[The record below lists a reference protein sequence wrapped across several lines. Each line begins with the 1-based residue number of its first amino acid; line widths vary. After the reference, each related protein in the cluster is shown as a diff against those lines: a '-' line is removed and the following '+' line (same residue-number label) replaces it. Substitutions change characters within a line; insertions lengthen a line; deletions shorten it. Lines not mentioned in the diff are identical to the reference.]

1 MWYNYKLKPIIKRG
15 RTLLKSQELQM
26 KMSELRER
34 ANKLAAIEPNAT
46 QHDEIRAEI
55 AALEPKFRDALADEA
70 ARTAGAFGDDQA
82 EHRERTNITGRA
94 DLGAL
99 VGALVSRRA
108 LITGSAEAEAQAAWG
123 LPGDSIPLAMLTE
136 YRTTAAPADGGGPQ
150 GFVGYRFPSSVG
162 EFANVQRPR
171 VAPGTAVYPS
181 ITSASVANRPAEA
194 GESTDS
200 DPTLRGELLTP
211 KRVQAN
217 TKISVEDRARFG
229 GMAEAI
235 AMHLAGAVAAG
246 FDQQALVGDEGFFDT
261 SSGPLTAQTDPGSS
275 STWANYADMLGES
288 VDGRFAS
295 TPAEIGLLMGQD
307 TYADGS
313 VLYRTNQ
320 SDENVMAMIARVGR
334 LRVSAAMPAKSGNIQ
349 NILAVRGTVPAA
361 VQPLWDGLTIEDVYS
376 RSGHGEISFAVV
388 GLADF
393 SVTLPDAYR
402 WLRSNLS

>member
-1 MWYNYKLKPIIKRG
+1 MM
-15 RTLLKSQELQM
+15 KSQEIQM
-26 KMSELRER
+26 RMSEIREKSNGLPHTD
-34 ANKLAAIEPNAT
+34 ASLPEAEKL
-46 QHDEIRAEI
+46 RAELV
-55 AALEPKFRDALADEA
+55 AMESKYREALESEA
-70 ARTAGAFGDDQA
+70 KRTEGAFTDGDA

-94 DLGAL
+94 DLGVL

-108 LITGSAEAEAQAAWG
+108 LVVGSAEAEAQAAWG

-136 YRTTAAPADGGGPQ
+136 YRTAAAPADGGGAQ
-150 GFVGYRFPSSVG
+150 GFVGYRFPASVG

-194 GESTDS
+194 DESADS

-211 KRVQAN
+211 KRVQAS

-229 GMAEAI
+229 GMAQAI
-235 AMHLAGAVAAG
+235 AQHLASAVAAG
-246 FDQQALVGDEGFFDT
+246 FDQQALLGDEGFFDT
-261 SSGPLTAQTDPGSS
+261 SSGPLTAQTDPGSA

-295 TPAEIGLLMGQD
+295 TPAEVGLLVGQA
-307 TYADGS
+307 TYADGA
-313 VLYRTNQ
+313 VLYRTTQ

-349 NILAVRGTVPAA
+349 GVLAIRGTGPAA
-361 VQPLWDGLTIEDVYS
+361 VQPLWDGLTIENVFD
-376 RSGHGEISFAVV
+376 RSAHGEISFTVV

-402 WLRSNLS
+402 WLKSNLS

>member
-1 MWYNYKLKPIIKRG
+1 MLR
-15 RTLLKSQELQM
+15 SQEITL

-34 ANKLAAIEPNAT
+34 QGKLAVHETNVAQLE
-46 QHDEIRAEI
+46 EIRAEI
-55 AALEPKFRDALADEA
+55 AALEPKYRA
-70 ARTAGAFGDDQA
+70 AVESEVTRTAGAFGEDQA
-82 EHRERTNITGRA
+82 EHRERTNITGKA
-94 DLGAL
+94 DLGVL

-108 LITGSAEAEAQAAWG
+108 LVVGSAEAEAQAAWG
-123 LPGDSIPLAMLTE
+123 LPGDSIPLAILTE
-136 YRTTAAPADGGGPQ
+136 HRTTAAPADGGGSQ

-181 ITSASVANRPAEA
+181 IIQASVANRPAEA
-194 GESTDS
+194 GESADS
-200 DPTLRGELLTP
+200 DPGMRGELLTP

-235 AMHLAGAVAAG
+235 AQHLAGAVAAG
-246 FDQQALVGDEGFFDT
+246 FDQQALLGDEGFFDT
-261 SSGPLTAQTDPGSS
+261 TSGPLTAQTNPGSA

-295 TPAEIGLLMGQD
+295 TPAEVGLLVGQA
-307 TYADGS
+307 TYADAA
-313 VLYRTNQ
+313 VLYRNTQ

-349 NILAVRGTVPAA
+349 NILAVRGTSPAA
-361 VQPLWDGLTIEDVYS
+361 VQPLWDGLTIEDVYT
-376 RSGHGEISFAVV
+376 RSSHGEISFAIV

-393 SVTLPDAYR
+393 SVTVPDA
-402 WLRSNLS
+402 